1 MPEILLE
8 DLCKSFG
15 DTVAAD
21 HLSLS
26 IKDGEYVCIL
36 GPTGAGKTTCMRM
49 ICGLTRPDSG
59 RVVLDGKD
67 VTMESPDARNAT
79 MLTQTYALF
88 PHLTVYN
95 NIMFAP
101 KIKGWPEADSK
112 QIVRSMLHM
121 VHLEQKADWVPD
133 ELSGGQQQRIALARA
148 LASGSKILLLDEPLR
163 ALDARLRIDLRKELR
178 SLAREMQ
185 LTCIH
190 VTHDQDEALEMADR
204 IAVIR
209 KGHIIQ
215 FGTPREVFDDPATP
229 FVANFVG
236 RSNIMA
242 GKVVGHT
249 EDSTLVEIAPG
260 LTVPVRRSD
269 IPEGEEAVVAVKI
282 GFTKL
287 SSKDSESEP
296 FMTGTVERV
305 LYEGATITVELS
317 VDGLGLI
324 SAKLPNRKYESFSA
338 GDRAG
343 IYWPV
348 GKASVF
354 PMPECGLEEEMRLDR
369 WPGSSS
375 TGYRCVS
382 ATSTPSGTSPWR
394 SGTGSTSPSSDPRDA
409 GRPP

>member
-1 MPEILLE
+1 MPEIALE
-8 DLCKSFG
+8 GLCKRFG

-21 HLSLS
+21 ALDLR
-26 IKDGEYVCIL
+26 IADGEYVCIL

-49 ICGLTRPDSG
+49 ICGLVSPDSG
-59 RVVLDGKD
+59 RVLLDGRD
-67 VTMESPDARNAT
+67 VTYDSPDSRNAT

-88 PHLTVYN
+88 PHMTVYN
-95 NIMFAP
+95 NVMFAP

-121 VHLEQKADWVPD
+121 VHLEQKADWIPG

-178 SLAREMQ
+178 AMAREMG

-209 KGHIIQ
+209 KGRIIQ
-215 FGTPREVFDDPATP
+215 FGTPAEVFDNPATP

-242 GKVVGHT
+242 GRV
-249 EDSTLVEIAPG
+249 ESSDSESTIVEIEGGFRIKARPSDLAEG
-260 LTVPVRRSD
+260 L
-269 IPEGEEAVVAVKI
+269 EAVVAVKV

-287 SSKDSESEP
+287 VPADGAS
-296 FMTGTVERV
+296 FMTGRVERI
-305 LYEGATITVELS
+305 LYEGATITVELM
-317 VDGLGLI
+317 VEGFGI
-324 SAKLPNRKYESFSA
+324 VSAKLPNRKYEDYSP
-338 GDRAG
+338 GDVLG
-343 IYWPV
+343 ITWPV

-369 WPGSSS
+369 CLG
-375 TGYRCVS
+375 
-382 ATSTPSGTSPWR
+382 
-394 SGTGSTSPSSDPRDA
+394 
-409 GRPP
+409 

>member
-1 MPEILLE
+1 MPEIVLE
-8 DLCKSFG
+8 GLCKKYG

-21 HLSLS
+21 NLNLK
-26 IKDGEYVCIL
+26 INDGEYVCIL
-36 GPTGAGKTTCMRM
+36 GPTGAGKTTSMRM
-49 ICGLTRPDSG
+49 ICGLVLPDSG
-59 RVVLDGKD
+59 RVLLDGKD
-67 VTMESPDARNAT
+67 VTYDSPDSRNAT

-95 NIMFAP
+95 NVMFAP

-121 VHLEQKADWVPD
+121 VHLEQKADWIPS

-178 SLAREMQ
+178 AMAREMS

-209 KGHIIQ
+209 KGRIIQ
-215 FGTPREVFDDPATP
+215 FGTPMEVFDDPATP

-236 RSNIMA
+236 RSNILS
-242 GKVVGHT
+242 GKVVSS
-249 EDSTLVEIAPG
+249 DSQSTTVEVGGGIRIEARPSD
-260 LTVPVRRSD
+260 LPVGS
-269 IPEGEEAVVAVKI
+269 EAVVAVKV

-287 SSKDSESEP
+287 VPSEDP
-296 FMTGTVERV
+296 AFMNGRVERV

-317 VDGLGLI
+317 VEGLGLM
-324 SAKLPNRKYESFSA
+324 SAKLPNRKYEEYSV
-338 GDRAG
+338 GDSVG
-343 IYWPV
+343 ITWPV

-354 PMPECGLEEEMRLDR
+354 PMPECGLEEEMRLD
-369 WPGSSS
+369 
-375 TGYRCVS
+375 
-382 ATSTPSGTSPWR
+382 
-394 SGTGSTSPSSDPRDA
+394 
-409 GRPP
+409 